1 MNDLSETTHRTERD
15 RFDYFHASR
24 PFAARPFRVFDA
36 RVLPLPVDATNSFV
50 DIFPCA
56 YTYLTGEQLSGI
68 LDRTLNHDLSFPKAT
83 ELKFTQSKSTV
94 GSWFNDNRESR
105 YSVLLRS
112 TPRLL
117 RSPW

>member
-1 MNDLSETTHRTERD
+1 M
-15 RFDYFHASR
+15 
-24 PFAARPFRVFDA
+24 
-36 RVLPLPVDATNSFV
+36 DATNTFV

-105 YSVLLRS
+105 YSVFTPFYSPLAPFSLISGRFSKELERIAAPLLRFYS
-112 TPRLL
+112 VPPYSASR
-117 RSPW
+117 